1 MKGEKKMNKKEK
13 IKSGT
18 IALIIVLVIYFCG
31 VITIPVL
38 KNIRTFTL
46 KTKVIYSIKIDVE
59 KINLRSEINL
69 SKDTI
74 VREVYKDEM
83 FEVIKYY
90 EGNSYNWYNVI
101 YDDNEV
107 GWIASGKE
115 EPWVTVI
122 NE

>member
-1 MKGEKKMNKKEK
+1 MNKKEK

>member
-1 MKGEKKMNKKEK
+1 MKDK
-13 IKSGT
+13 IIVT
-18 IALIIVLVIYFCG
+18 IIVLAIYICG

-46 KTKVIYSIKIDVE
+46 KTRVIYSIKVDVE

-74 VREVYKDEM
+74 VREVYKDEV

-101 YDDNEV
+101 YDNNKV
-107 GWIASGKE
+107 GWLASGKE
-115 EPWVTVI
+115 EAWVEVI
-122 NE
+122 NNECR